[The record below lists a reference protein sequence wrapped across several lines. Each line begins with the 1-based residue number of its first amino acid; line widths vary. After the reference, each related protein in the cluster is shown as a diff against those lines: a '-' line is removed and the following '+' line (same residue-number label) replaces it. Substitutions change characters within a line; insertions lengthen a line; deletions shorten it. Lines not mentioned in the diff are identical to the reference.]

1 MTNIRHL
8 LKGEDMANNILV
20 IGNGYDLAHE
30 LKTGYN
36 NFIECIK
43 YPNRI

>member
-1 MTNIRHL
+1 
-8 LKGEDMANNILV
+8 MANNILV